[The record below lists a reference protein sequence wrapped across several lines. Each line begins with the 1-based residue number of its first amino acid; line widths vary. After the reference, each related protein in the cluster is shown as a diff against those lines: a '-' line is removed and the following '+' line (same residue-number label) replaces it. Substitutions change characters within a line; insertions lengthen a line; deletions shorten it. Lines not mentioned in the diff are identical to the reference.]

1 MRVQLT
7 ISYVATPLA
16 VAVTFLSHKSI
27 YINRFHSGI
36 KPPKKN
42 MAENNGIQKQIKSV
56 REFHDTFGVGS
67 NETPTLDVGKNI
79 AQLRYDL
86 MREENE
92 EYLEACKKGDL
103 TEVADALGDQL
114 YVLCGT
120 IIQHGMQNIIE
131 EVFDEI
137 HRSNMS
143 KAGEDSKVLRRAD
156 GKVIKG
162 PFYSPPQLK
171 DIVDG
176 EVKRSGGSK
185 E

>member
-1 MRVQLT
+1 
-7 ISYVATPLA
+7 
-16 VAVTFLSHKSI
+16 
-27 YINRFHSGI
+27 
-36 KPPKKN
+36 
-42 MAENNGIQKQIKSV
+42 MAENNGIQKHIKSV
-56 REFHDTFGVGS
+56 REFHDTFSVGS

-79 AQLRYDL
+79 AKLRYDL

-92 EYLEACKKGDL
+92 EYLEACEKGDL

-120 IIQHGMQNIIE
+120 IIQHGMQGVIE

-143 KAGEDSKVLRRAD
+143 KAGEDGKPLRRAD

-162 PFYSPPQLK
+162 PLYSPPQLK
-171 DIVDG
+171 EIVDRG
-176 EVKRSGGSK
+176 VKRSEGSK

>member
-1 MRVQLT
+1 
-7 ISYVATPLA
+7 
-16 VAVTFLSHKSI
+16 
-27 YINRFHSGI
+27 
-36 KPPKKN
+36 
-42 MAENNGIQKQIKSV
+42 MAENNGIQKQIKCV
-56 REFHDTFGVGS
+56 REFHDTFSVGS

-79 AQLRYDL
+79 AKLRYDL

-92 EYLEACKKGDL
+92 EYLEACEKGDL

-120 IIQHGMQNIIE
+120 IIQHGMQGVIE

-143 KAGEDSKVLRRAD
+143 KAGEDGKPLRRAD

-162 PFYSPPQLK
+162 PFYSPPELK
-171 DIVDG
+171 DIVDRG
-176 EVKRSGGSK
+176 VKRGEGSK